1 MSVAIPIVDLFAGP
15 GGLGEGFSSVET
27 KRGEKAFNLV
37 LSIEKDRFACET
49 LRLRSFFREFER
61 GKVPST
67 YYDFLRTRIPLQSLY
82 DKHPTKADIAFTKV
96 WNVELGGKDFTN
108 DDVRQRSADAIEG
121 REDWVLIGG
130 PPCQAYS
137 IAGRSRNRGNSLYDP
152 REDVRQHLYLE
163 YLQVISD
170 HWPAVFVMENVK
182 GLLSA
187 TLDNQRIFQRIVED
201 LSDPKVA
208 ISREKRPFSR
218 KRTHTYRIHSFVRPS
233 LFHVGDLRDTLIRA
247 ENHGIPQA
255 RHRVILLGI
264 RDDLGN
270 LKPRTLTTQ
279 PRVSVSK
286 VLNGMPPLRS
296 GMTRGEDS
304 PDLWIKCLRGGL
316 KKIGYLSGLDSKGDS
331 KLKGQLYKVMRG
343 IVPPVHGRGGEFLE
357 ASGSPPEYSPSWYL
371 DQRLDGICN
380 HSSRAHMTEDLH
392 RYLYAACFAKVH
404 GHSPNLK
411 DFPVELLPNHG
422 NVQFAIEEDG
432 NFSDRFRVQVSDRPA
447 STITSHIAKDGH
459 YYIHPDP
466 FQCRSLTVREAARIQ
481 TFPDNYFFL
490 GPRTSQYTQIGN
502 AVPPLLARQMGEIVL
517 DLINQAGL

>member
-1 MSVAIPIVDLFAGP
+1 MSAAIPIVDLFAGP
-15 GGLGEGFSSVET
+15 GGLGEGFSVVKT
-27 KRGEKAFNLV
+27 KRREKAFNLV

-82 DKHPTKADIAFTKV
+82 EKHPISADIAFTKV
-96 WNVELGGKDFTN
+96 WNVELGSKDVTE
-108 DDVRQRSADAIEG
+108 DVRRRLADVIEG
-121 REDWVLIGG
+121 RDDWVLIGG

-137 IAGRSRNRGNSLYDP
+137 VAGRSRNRGNSGYDP
-152 REDVRQHLYLE
+152 RKDVRQHLYLE
-163 YLQVISD
+163 YLQAISD

-187 TLDNQRIFQRIVED
+187 TLDNQRILQRIIED
-201 LSDPKVA
+201 LSNPEVA
-208 ISREKRPFSR
+208 IRRENRPFRS
-218 KRTHTYRIHSFVRPS
+218 KRTHKYSIHSFIRPG
-233 LFHVGDLRDTLIRA
+233 LFHVGDLRDTLIEA

-264 RDDLGN
+264 RDDLGH
-270 LKPRTLTTQ
+270 LSPKTLTMQ
-279 PRVSVSK
+279 PSVSVSK
-286 VLNGMPPLRS
+286 VLEGMPPLRS
-296 GMTRGEDS
+296 GMTQINDS
-304 PDLWIKCLRGGL
+304 PDSWMQCIRWGL
-316 KKIGYLSGLDSKGDS
+316 KEKWYLSGVDSEGDS
-331 KLKGQLYKVMRG
+331 KLKSQLKKVMRE
-343 IVPPVHGRGGEFLE
+343 IVPPVHDRGGEFLE
-357 ASGSPPEYSPSWYL
+357 INASPEYSPAWYV
-371 DQRLDGICN
+371 DRRLDGICN
-380 HSSRAHMTEDLH
+380 HSSRAHMMEDLH

-404 GHSPNLK
+404 GHSPNLR
-411 DFPVELLPNHG
+411 DFPVELLPNHE
-422 NVQFAIEEDG
+422 NVQLAIEERG

-466 FQCRSLTVREAARIQ
+466 FQCRSFTVREAARIQ

-490 GPRTSQYTQIGN
+490 GPRTAQYIQIGN

-517 DLINQAGL
+517 DLINQAGI

>member
-15 GGLGEGFSSVET
+15 GGLGEGFSAVKT
-27 KRGEKAFNLV
+27 KRREKAFNLV
-37 LSIEKDRFACET
+37 LSIEKDRYACET

-82 DKHPTKADIAFTKV
+82 EKHPIMADTALTKV
-96 WNVELGGKDFTN
+96 WNVELGSKDVTKG
-108 DDVRQRSADAIEG
+108 VRQRLADAID
-121 REDWVLIGG
+121 RRDDWVLIGG

-137 IAGRSRNRGNSLYDP
+137 VAGRSRNRGNSGYDP
-152 REDVRQHLYLE
+152 RKDVRQHLYLE
-163 YLQVISD
+163 YLQAISD

-201 LSDPKVA
+201 LSNPEVA
-208 ISREKRPFSR
+208 IRRENRPSHSKRIH
-218 KRTHTYRIHSFVRPS
+218 KYRIHSFKQPD
-233 LFHVGDLRDTLIRA
+233 LFHVEDLRDTLIQA

-264 RDDLGN
+264 RDDLGH
-270 LKPRTLTTQ
+270 LSPKTLTMQ
-279 PRVSVSK
+279 PSVSVSK
-286 VLNGMPPLRS
+286 VLGGMPPLRS
-296 GMTRGEDS
+296 GLTQINDS
-304 PDLWIKCLRGGL
+304 PDSWMQCIRWGL
-316 KKIGYLSGLDSKGDS
+316 KEKWYLSGVDSKGDS
-331 KLKGQLYKVMRG
+331 KLKSQLRKVMRE
-343 IVPPVHGRGGEFLE
+343 ISPPVHDRGGEFLE
-357 ASGSPPEYSPSWYL
+357 INSPPEYYPAWYV
-371 DQRLDGICN
+371 DRKLDGICN
-380 HSSRAHMTEDLH
+380 HSSRPHMMEDLH

-404 GHSPNLK
+404 GHSPTLK
-411 DFPVELLPNHG
+411 DFPVELLPNHE
-422 NVQFAIEEDG
+422 NVQLAIEEKG

-490 GPRTSQYTQIGN
+490 GPRTAQYTQIGN
-502 AVPPLLARQMGEIVL
+502 AVPPLLANQLGEIVM
-517 DLINQAGL
+517 DLINQAGI